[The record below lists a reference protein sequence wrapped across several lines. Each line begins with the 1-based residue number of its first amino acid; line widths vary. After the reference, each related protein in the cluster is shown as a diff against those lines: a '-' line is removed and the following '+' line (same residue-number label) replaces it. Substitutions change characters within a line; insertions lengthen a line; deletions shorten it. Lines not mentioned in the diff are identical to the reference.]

1 MTDPARRGPGQPLD
15 STSDADLAVAARE
28 GSPDAC
34 TELVRRFER
43 PIYNLVARLV
53 QDPAMAEDLTQE
65 AFLKMFRAL
74 DRFDAELRFSSWVF
88 RIAHNTAID
97 YLRQRRLLVAPPRL
111 DDEGEEV
118 DPLASLPDLS
128 GDSPEQALS
137 RRQVAAALDAAID
150 TLRPE
155 YRAVIVLRHHEDLDY
170 DEIAEV
176 MDLPLGTV
184 KTYLHRARRELA
196 ARLQQA
202 GLTAETG
209 SSRRP

>member
-74 DRFDAELRFSSWVF
+74 DRFDADLRFSSWLF
-88 RIAHNTAID
+88 RIAHYTAID
-97 YLRQRRLLVAPPRL
+97 YLRQRRLLVASPRL
-111 DDEGEEV
+111 DDKEEEV

-128 GDSPEQALS
+128 GGFAPSMRFSPVPG
-137 RRQVAAALDAAID
+137 RRRPLDAPI
-150 TLRPE
+150 RHPCGPE
-155 YRAVIVLRHHEDLDY
+155 LPRRVILAVVHPRWNFQ
-170 DEIAEV
+170 
-176 MDLPLGTV
+176 LP
-184 KTYLHRARRELA
+184 Y
-196 ARLQQA
+196 
-202 GLTAETG
+202 
-209 SSRRP
+209 